1 MVLKHTIEGYEDAV
15 KNVGDLLDVA
25 NRPGFSSKSSLDFTA
40 GDFSFF
46 KPYEFG
52 EFTSSEIT
60 KSEAHLI
67 PSSSEY
73 TNDSVSVAT
82 ITKLDLSCNATD
94 LEFVDFSG
102 CNPSDPSFLSLWGAE
117 NPLVNN
123 NATPS
128 SANNATPSSSN
139 NATHSSL
146 MIKGNIHVPTDLKK
160 QCFRSHYCANS
171 YMSKTLAMMNQYS
184 SGMEKR
190 FLDLEDM
197 YFRTCLQLFNYVLAI
212 VLMIWIII
220 SQVSYTSKSIPIP
233 SPKL

>member
-25 NRPGFSSKSSLDFTA
+25 NRPGFSLKSSLDFTA

-102 CNPSDPSFLSLWGAE
+102 CNPSDPSFLSLWGGE
-117 NPLVNN
+117 NPLLNN

-128 SANNATPSSSN
+128 S
-139 NATHSSL
+139 L
-146 MIKGNIHVPTDLKK
+146 MVKGNIHVPTDLKK

-171 YMSKTLAMMNQYS
+171 YMSKSLSMMNQYS